1 MMESYEAVRAIS
13 QYRGDAIVI
22 PAMTASREWHLVSTN
37 SDLDLGNFGA
47 MGKASSVG
55 LGLSLA
61 RPDKKV
67 IVLDGDGSLLMN
79 LGSLVT
85 IANMAPPNLIHF
97 VFENGVYRTTG
108 GQPIPNAGK
117 FSFAALARD
126 AGYASTHEFEDL
138 KSLEK
143 SIEIVLNQTGP
154 TFVCLKIPPA
164 SERPPRLTVK
174 SRDIVSR
181 FSAALQRSS
190 SAK

>member
-1 MMESYEAVRAIS
+1 M
-13 QYRGDAIVI
+13 
-22 PAMTASREWHLVSTN
+22 
-37 SDLDLGNFGA
+37 
-47 MGKASSVG
+47 
-55 LGLSLA
+55 
-61 RPDKKV
+61 
-67 IVLDGDGSLLMN
+67 LDGDGSLLMN

-181 FSAALQRSS
+181 FSEALQRSS

>member
-1 MMESYEAVRAIS
+1 MMDSFEAVKVIS
-13 QYRGDAIVI
+13 RHRGDAIVI
-22 PAMTASREWHLVSTN
+22 PIMTASPEWNLVSTN
-37 SDLDLGNFGA
+37 TGLDLGNIGV
-47 MGKASSVG
+47 MGKGSSLG
-55 LGLSLA
+55 LGLALA

-117 FSFAALARD
+117 FRFAALARD
-126 AGYASTHEFEDL
+126 AGYANAHEFENLD
-138 KSLEK
+138 SLEK
-143 SIEIVLNQTGP
+143 NIETVMNQAGP
-154 TFVCLKIPPA
+154 TFVCLKVPPA
-164 SERPPRLTVK
+164 TERPPFPTVRT
-174 SRDIVSR
+174 RDIIPR

-190 SAK
+190 S